1 MSTEKLD
8 LSKVSVN
15 DIFNDNGP
23 TPEPQVEDTT
33 EAVEEPQDEP
43 QEEEQPVEEPQDNDQ
58 AEEQAEET
66 ASKEQPTEATEE
78 EESIINEL
86 QAKLGYELD
95 GEFDESIDGL
105 LDFTKATAEKMAQEQ
120 MQNVFG
126 AFPDVQEYLNYRANG
141 GDPKQY
147 FQTAA
152 PERDFSAMEVSEGD
166 VVTQKQIVGAYL
178 EGQGFDQAEIKET
191 LEDYEDAGILER
203 HAKKALTRLQTKQA
217 QEKKSLIERQQQQ
230 AQAQAQ
236 ENERMWQEISGIV
249 QKGSLKGLTVPERDK
264 KRFFDWMASPID
276 KQGNSQRGI
285 DRANLDQE
293 TLLAL
298 EYIVYKGFDLSKLI
312 ANNNTTQQ
320 ARSLRSKLSKG
331 TSSNSRM
338 KNSKPGYTKAQKL
351 PDLKDL
357 L

>member
-1 MSTEKLD
+1 MSAEKLD

-23 TPEPQVEDTT
+23 TPEPQVEETT
-33 EAVEEPQDEP
+33 EAVEETQDEP
-43 QEEEQPVEEPQDNDQ
+43 QEEEQPVEEPQ
-58 AEEQAEET
+58 EEQAEDQVEEPV
-66 ASKEQPTEATEE
+66 SKEQSAEATEE

-105 LDFTKATAEKMAQEQ
+105 LDFTKATADKIAQEQ
-120 MQNVFG
+120 MQNVFS

-178 EGQGFDQAEIKET
+178 EGQGFDQSEIKET

-203 HAKKALTRLQTKQA
+203 HAKKALTRLQTAQA
-217 QEKKSLIERQQQQ
+217 QEKKTLIERQQQQ

-236 ENERMWQEISGIV
+236 ENERMWTEINGLV
-249 QKGSLKGLTVPERDK
+249 QQGSLKGLTVPERDK

-276 KQGNSQRGI
+276 QQGNSQRSV

-298 EYIVYKGFDLSKLI
+298 EYIVYKGFDLSKLV
-312 ANNNTTQQ
+312 ANNNTTQK

>member
-1 MSTEKLD
+1 M
-8 LSKVSVN
+8 
-15 DIFNDNGP
+15 
-23 TPEPQVEDTT
+23 
-33 EAVEEPQDEP
+33 
-43 QEEEQPVEEPQDNDQ
+43 
-58 AEEQAEET
+58 
-66 ASKEQPTEATEE
+66 
-78 EESIINEL
+78 
-86 QAKLGYELD
+86 
-95 GEFDESIDGL
+95 
-105 LDFTKATAEKMAQEQ
+105 LDFTKATADKIAQEQ
-120 MQNVFG
+120 MQNVFS

-178 EGQGFDQAEIKET
+178 EGQGFDQSEIKET

-217 QEKKSLIERQQQQ
+217 QDKKSLIERQQQE

-236 ENERMWQEISGIV
+236 ENEKMWTEINGLV
-249 QKGSLKGLTVPERDK
+249 QQGSLKGLTVPERDK

-276 KQGNSQRGI
+276 QQGNSQRSV

>member
-1 MSTEKLD
+1 MSAEKLD

-23 TPEPQVEDTT
+23 TPEPQVEETT
-33 EAVEEPQDEP
+33 EAVEETQDEP
-43 QEEEQPVEEPQDNDQ
+43 QEEEQPVEEPQ
-58 AEEQAEET
+58 EEQAEDQVEEPV
-66 ASKEQPTEATEE
+66 SKEQPSEATEE

-105 LDFTKATAEKMAQEQ
+105 LDFTKATADKMAQEQ
-120 MQNVFG
+120 MQNVFT

-147 FQTAA
+147 FQTAS
-152 PERDFSAMEVSEGD
+152 PERDFSAMEVTDGD

-178 EGQGFDQAEIKET
+178 EGQGFDQSEIKET

-203 HAKKALTRLQTKQA
+203 HAKKALTRLQTAQA
-217 QEKKSLIERQQQQ
+217 QEKRTLIERQQQQ

-236 ENERMWQEISGIV
+236 ENERMWTEINGLV
-249 QKGSLKGLTVPERDK
+249 QQGSLKGLTVPERDK
-264 KRFFDWMASPID
+264 KRFFDWMASPVD
-276 KQGNSQRGI
+276 QQGNSQRAV

-298 EYIVYKGFDLSKLI
+298 EYIVYKGFDLSKLV
-312 ANNNTTQQ
+312 ANNNTTQK

-338 KNSKPGYTKAQKL
+338 KSSKPGYTKAQKL

>member
-1 MSTEKLD
+1 MSAEKLD

-23 TPEPQVEDTT
+23 TPEPQVEETT
-33 EAVEEPQDEP
+33 EAVEETQDEP
-43 QEEEQPVEEPQDNDQ
+43 QEEEQPVEEPQ
-58 AEEQAEET
+58 EEQAEDQVEEPV
-66 ASKEQPTEATEE
+66 SKEQSAEATE

-105 LDFTKATAEKMAQEQ
+105 LDFTKATADKIAQEQ
-120 MQNVFG
+120 MQNVFS

-178 EGQGFDQAEIKET
+178 EGQGFDQSEIKET

-217 QEKKSLIERQQQQ
+217 QDKKTLIERQQQE
-230 AQAQAQ
+230 AQTQAQ
-236 ENERMWQEISGIV
+236 ENERMWTEINGLV
-249 QKGSLKGLTVPERDK
+249 QQGSLKGLTVPERDK

-276 KQGNSQRGI
+276 QQGNSQRSV

>member
-1 MSTEKLD
+1 MSAEKLD

-23 TPEPQVEDTT
+23 TPEPQVEETT
-33 EAVEEPQDEP
+33 EAVEETQDEP
-43 QEEEQPVEEPQDNDQ
+43 QEEEQPVEEPQEEQ
-58 AEEQAEET
+58 AEEQAEEP
-66 ASKEQPTEATEE
+66 ASKEQPAEATEE

-86 QAKLGYELD
+86 QAKLGYELE

-105 LDFTKATAEKMAQEQ
+105 LDFTKATADKIAQEQ
-120 MQNVFG
+120 MQNVFS

-147 FQTAA
+147 FQAAA
-152 PERDFSAMEVSEGD
+152 PERDFSAMEVRDGD

-178 EGQGFDQAEIKET
+178 EGQGFDQSEIKET

-217 QEKKSLIERQQQQ
+217 QDKKLLIERQQQE

-236 ENERMWQEISGIV
+236 ENEKMWTEINSLV
-249 QKGSLKGLTVPERDK
+249 QQGSLKGLTVPERDK

-276 KQGNSQRGI
+276 QQGNSQRSV

-298 EYIVYKGFDLSKLI
+298 EYIVYKGFDLSKLV
-312 ANNNTTQQ
+312 ANNNTTQK

>member
-1 MSTEKLD
+1 MSAEKLD

-23 TPEPQVEDTT
+23 TPEPQVEETT
-33 EAVEEPQDEP
+33 EAVEETQDEP
-43 QEEEQPVEEPQDNDQ
+43 QEEEQPVEEPQ
-58 AEEQAEET
+58 EEQAEDQVEEPV
-66 ASKEQPTEATEE
+66 SKEQSAEATE

-105 LDFTKATAEKMAQEQ
+105 LDFTKATADKMAQEQ
-120 MQNVFG
+120 MQNVFS

-178 EGQGFDQAEIKET
+178 EGQGFDQSEIKET

-217 QEKKSLIERQQQQ
+217 QDKKTLIERQQQE
-230 AQAQAQ
+230 AQTQAQ
-236 ENERMWQEISGIV
+236 ENERMWTEINGLV
-249 QKGSLKGLTVPERDK
+249 QQGSLKGLTVPERDK

-276 KQGNSQRGI
+276 QQGNSQRSV

>member
-1 MSTEKLD
+1 MSAEKLD

-23 TPEPQVEDTT
+23 TPEPQVEETT
-33 EAVEEPQDEP
+33 EAVEETQDEP
-43 QEEEQPVEEPQDNDQ
+43 QEEEQPVEEPQ
-58 AEEQAEET
+58 EEQAEDQVEEPV
-66 ASKEQPTEATEE
+66 SKEQSAEATE

-105 LDFTKATAEKMAQEQ
+105 LDFTKATADKMAQEQ
-120 MQNVFG
+120 MQNVFS

-178 EGQGFDQAEIKET
+178 EGQGFDQSEIKET

-217 QEKKSLIERQQQQ
+217 QDKKTLIERQQQE
-230 AQAQAQ
+230 AQTQAQ
-236 ENERMWQEISGIV
+236 ENERMWTEINGLV
-249 QKGSLKGLTVPERDK
+249 QQGSLKGLTVPERDK

-276 KQGNSQRGI
+276 QQGNSQRSV

-298 EYIVYKGFDLSKLI
+298 EYIVYKGFDLSKLV
-312 ANNNTTQQ
+312 ANNNTTQK

>member
-1 MSTEKLD
+1 MSAEKLD

-23 TPEPQVEDTT
+23 TPEPQVEETP
-33 EAVEEPQDEP
+33 EAGEEPQDEP
-43 QEEEQPVEEPQDNDQ
+43 QEEEQPEEEPQEEQ
-58 AEEQAEET
+58 AEEQAEEP
-66 ASKEQPTEATEE
+66 ASKEQPSGAAEE

-86 QAKLGYELD
+86 QAKLGYELE

-105 LDFTKATAEKMAQEQ
+105 LDFTKATADKMAQEQ
-120 MQNVFG
+120 MQNVFS

-152 PERDFSAMEVSEGD
+152 PERDFSAMEVTEGD
-166 VVTQKQIVGAYL
+166 VVTQKQIVGAFL
-178 EGQGFDQAEIKET
+178 EGQGFDPSEIKET

-217 QEKKSLIERQQQQ
+217 QDKKSLIERQQQE

-236 ENERMWQEISGIV
+236 ENEKMWTEINGLV
-249 QKGSLKGLTVPERDK
+249 QQGSLKGLTVPERDK

-276 KQGNSQRGI
+276 QQGNSQRSV

-298 EYIVYKGFDLSKLI
+298 EYIVYKGFDLSKLV
-312 ANNNTTQQ
+312 ANNNTTQK

-338 KNSKPGYTKAQKL
+338 KSSKPGYTKAQKL

>member
-1 MSTEKLD
+1 MSAEKLD

-23 TPEPQVEDTT
+23 TPEPQVEETT
-33 EAVEEPQDEP
+33 EAVEETQDEP
-43 QEEEQPVEEPQDNDQ
+43 QEEEQPVEEPQ
-58 AEEQAEET
+58 EEQAEDQVEEPV
-66 ASKEQPTEATEE
+66 SKEQSAEATEE

-105 LDFTKATAEKMAQEQ
+105 LDFTKATADKIAQEQ
-120 MQNVFG
+120 MQNVFS

-178 EGQGFDQAEIKET
+178 EGQGFDQSEIKET

-217 QEKKSLIERQQQQ
+217 QDKKSLIERQQQE

-236 ENERMWQEISGIV
+236 ENEKMWTEINGLV
-249 QKGSLKGLTVPERDK
+249 QQGSLKGLTVPERDK

-276 KQGNSQRGI
+276 QQGNSQRSV

-298 EYIVYKGFDLSKLI
+298 EYIVYKGFDLSKLV
-312 ANNNTTQQ
+312 ANNNTTQK